1 MSRGSDRWADQDFV
15 AQTRIL
21 LIAPETRLRKRIS
34 GSCRARLWRGIKTWG
49 ETVDQECSSGRALG
63 ISFLWDRERR
73 GYSRGQLP
81 WQPPRGV
88 LWTVGFLQEEAFNG
102 LPRARGSKCRRPGG
116 GGLPRPSKF
125 LVGPVKMYACYP
137 VRGPGLAF
145 YNPQGSD
152 QQPALARKAGNLGR
166 RQNP

>member
-63 ISFLWDRERR
+63 IPSYGTGSVEGTVGVSYL
-73 GYSRGQLP
+73 GS
-81 WQPPRGV
+81 PRGESSGR
-88 LWTVGFLQEEAFNG
+88 WGFCRRRLSTASPGPGGASVEGQEEAG
-102 LPRARGSKCRRPGG
+102 CPGPASS
-116 GGLPRPSKF
+116 LS
-125 LVGPVKMYACYP
+125 GP
-137 VRGPGLAF
+137 
-145 YNPQGSD
+145 
-152 QQPALARKAGNLGR
+152 
-166 RQNP
+166 